1 MLTLSWVD
9 LDRHGVNELV
19 AGHATARDRADSQRF
34 HLPRRQLQALAGRA
48 LLRRQIATLPAEHGG
63 PWTLEAGGQMQPRLV
78 SASGHG
84 ALAVSLAHSGRQV
97 AAAIADT
104 PAVGIDIEAI
114 RPSRRWPAIA
124 AAVFSAGEQA
134 RCAREGVGAFYR
146 IWTLREALAKAC
158 GIGFR
163 MVVDGEERFADTPS
177 AGVWSQTIEGTPW
190 LFAVRDLPDGY
201 AFALALRQPG
211 EGVAEVAAILASL
224 DA

>member
-34 HLPRRQLQALAGRA
+34 QRPRRQLQALAGRA
-48 LLRRQIATLPAEHGG
+48 LLRRQIAAVPAKLGG
-63 PWTLEAGGQMQPRLV
+63 PWTLEAEGQMQPRLV
-78 SASGHG
+78 TASGHG
-84 ALAVSLAHSGRQV
+84 GLAVSLAHSGSQV
-97 AAAIADT
+97 VAAIADA
-104 PAVGIDIEAI
+104 PAVGIDIEAM
-114 RPSRRWPAIA
+114 RPGRRWQAIA
-124 AAVFSAGEQA
+124 ASVFSAGEQA

-177 AGVWSQTIEGTPW
+177 AGAWSQTIEGTPW

-201 AFALALRQPG
+201 AFALALCQP
-211 EGVAEVAAILASL
+211 AESPAQIAAILAAL